1 MIANT
6 PEFVVVI
13 PARYASERLPGKPLQ
28 LIGGRP
34 MLQHVWERA
43 TESAAREVII
53 ATDDLRIADAAG
65 AFGAAV
71 QMTSLEHT
79 SGTDRIAEVASAK
92 KWPDEAVIVN
102 LQGDEPLM
110 PAVLINECANL
121 LADEKADV
129 STLASPLAEEDHWE
143 DPNVVKVV
151 TDDDGYALYFSRAA
165 IPFARE
171 ASDRRVALETA
182 RHHHGLYAYR
192 CGVLARLVAAKPSA
206 IERAER
212 LEQLRALSLGMT
224 IKVGVPTSRPALGVD
239 TMDDLRRA
247 EKALLRLRSESEP
260 R

>member
-1 MIANT
+1 MATI

-28 LIGGRP
+28 LIGDRT

-53 ATDDLRIADAAG
+53 ATDDTRISDAAS
-65 AFGAAV
+65 AFGAVA
-71 QMTSLEHT
+71 QMTSRHHT
-79 SGTDRIAEVASAK
+79 SGTDRIAEVASARN
-92 KWPDEAVIVN
+92 WSDETVIVN

-110 PAVLINECANL
+110 PATLIDQCASL
-121 LADEKADV
+121 MVDKTADI
-129 STLASPLAEEDHWE
+129 STLASPLAEEGHWE

-151 TDDDGYALYFSRAA
+151 TDDHGYALYFSRAP

-171 ASDRRVALETA
+171 ADDRSVALAAA

-192 CGVLARLVAAKPSA
+192 RAVLARLVAAQPSP

-212 LEQLRALSLGMT
+212 LEQLRALSLGMR
-224 IKVGVPTSRPALGVD
+224 IKVGVPTRRPALGVD
-239 TMDDLRRA
+239 TMEDLRRA
-247 EKALLRLRSESEP
+247 EQALEALR
-260 R
+260 